1 MSFKIN
7 KQMRKVKILLKI
19 CNLKLKSQLFIMTSK
34 EVELVFLKVKILLIN
49 LIHNLMIKVLKKWL
63 LMKKWTRIVN
73 LMMEDMKNQVA

>member
-1 MSFKIN
+1 
-7 KQMRKVKILLKI
+7 
-19 CNLKLKSQLFIMTSK
+19 MTSK

>member
-1 MSFKIN
+1 
-7 KQMRKVKILLKI
+7 MRKVKILLKI